1 MKPDISNP
9 VDIRTLIDTFYT
21 KVQADDLI
29 GFIFNEIAQVNWP
42 HHLPVMYAFW
52 EFLLLGTPDAY
63 RGNPIQKHFDLH
75 QKFPLKIEHF
85 DRWVNLFQ
93 TTVDELFEGP
103 VAENAK
109 FRAFAIAET
118 WKPKFDGPFA
128 VGNIKIDKTS

>member
-21 KVQADDLI
+21 KVQADELI
-29 GFIFNEIAQVNWP
+29 GFIFNEIAQVNWS

-85 DRWVNLFQ
+85 DRWVKLFQ
-93 TTVDELFEGP
+93 STVDEIFEGP
-103 VAENAK
+103 VAESAK